1 DRDKLLQYGLTAQQ
15 VNDYVQTAMNG
26 EVVSQ
31 VLIGQRTFDLVVRL
45 DEPFRENLEAVKRLS
60 IELPEGGKAPLS
72 AVAKIYESGGPNT
85 INREQVRR
93 RIILQAN
100 VTDRGVVDV
109 VQDIQARLQPIRES
123 LEPGYFIEYG
133 GQFES
138 QQSASRMIA
147 VLFCVSL
154 LGIFLV

>member
-1 DRDKLLQYGLTAQQ
+1 
-15 VNDYVQTAMNG
+15 
-26 EVVSQ
+26 
-31 VLIGQRTFDLVVRL
+31 
-45 DEPFRENLEAVKRLS
+45 
-60 IELPEGGKAPLS
+60 
-72 AVAKIYESGGPNT
+72 NT

-154 LGIFLV
+154 LGIFLVLYTMFRPVILSRQVMAALPMAFSGSVAALYVPGQTLTIAPTVGLIARGGVASRNGILRLTHYLQLVRYEGEGWA